1 MKKKILIT
9 GSEGFIGSHLVEYLI
24 KKGYSVKAFIHYN
37 SFNSKG
43 WLDTIDKKILSET
56 EIFFGDVR
64 NIDSTN
70 LAIKNC
76 KSVLHL
82 ASLIGIPYSYDTPQ
96 SYLDTN
102 IKGSLN
108 ILQSSLKAN
117 IENFIHTSTSEVYG
131 NAKKFPINELQNLN
145 GQSPYSASKI
155 SADQIAYSFYSSYNL
170 PVRIIRPFNTYGPRQ
185 SLRAIIPTIIAQVL
199 NSNKKFIKLGSLHP
213 KRDLTFV
220 ADTVSAFE
228 KMLINKNIDGE
239 VINIGSG
246 FEIKIKDLA
255 YLIAKICNKKIKFV
269 SDKERIRPKNSE
281 VNRLLCDN
289 TKAKKLLN
297 WKPNYSKLKGLE
309 AGLVETINWMKKNP
323 DLSNNFNKYI
333 K

>member
-1 MKKKILIT
+1 MKKKILVT
-9 GSEGFIGSHLVEYLI
+9 GSDGFIGSHLAEHLT
-24 KKGYSVKAFIHYN
+24 KSGYSVKAFIYYN

-43 WLDTIDKKILSET
+43 WLDTIDKKTLSEI
-56 EIFFGDVR
+56 EIFFGDIR

-117 IENFIHTSTSEVYG
+117 IEDFIHTSTSEVYG
-131 NAKKFPINELQNLN
+131 NANKFPINELQHLN

-185 SLRAIIPTIIAQVL
+185 SLRAIVPTIIAQVL
-199 NSNKKFIKLGSLHP
+199 NSKKDFIKLGSLHP

-220 ADTVSAFE
+220 ADTVRAFE
-228 KMLINKNIDGE
+228 MMLRNKNINGE

-255 YLIAKICNKKIKFV
+255 NLIAKICNKKINFI
-269 SDKERIRPKNSE
+269 SDKQRIRPKSSE

-289 TKAKKLLN
+289 NKAKKLLN
-297 WKPNYSKLKGLE
+297 WKPKYTKIKGLQT
-309 AGLVETINWMKKNP
+309 GLQETINWMKKHP
-323 DLSNNFNKYI
+323 ELLNNFNKYI